1 MDKSLLRT
9 NDYCLFTFG
18 STSHALKA
26 EVHLKNIGANFITIP
41 TLREISASCGLSIKI
56 HCDNREAYYNN
67 IKNQNISVDGVYH
80 VLKAGNKL
88 QIQKIDCD

>member
-9 NDYCLFTFG
+9 NDYCLFTFE

-26 EVHLKNIGANFITIP
+26 EAHLKNIGADFITIP

-56 HCDNREAYYNN
+56 YCDNRETCYNSM
-67 IKNQNISVDGVYH
+67 KNDNVSVDGVYH
-80 VLKAGNKL
+80 VIKAGNKL